1 LIVRGWLKTDVEPI
15 DPDDG
20 EETVK
25 VLRQHLREAQQSEAR
40 GDRQRARR
48 ARAQADEKLVAVAKM
63 LENRFGRYAK
73 GAFGDKLPH
82 LIEEAVGEMFTRL
95 CSELKDL
102 EPRAELYEKKFNLC
116 VKRRV
121 IVDAI
126 RRVRRQHGMP
136 SQGDIEMWDYVP
148 KSVQASEEE
157 AEAAA
162 EEEAYPIQPADP
174 EATAAFEEVIL
185 AFERMAGKRLARELL
200 ARLEQKYRD
209 VLMLRTMQG
218 LTWEEV
224 ADRVGVNWRTA
235 MRRHDR
241 AVETLKQILDER
253 G

>member
-1 LIVRGWLKTDVEPI
+1 MRGWLKTDVEPI

-102 EPRAELYEKKFNLC
+102 EPRADLYERKFNLC

-157 AEAAA
+157 AQAAT

-174 EATAAFEEVIL
+174 EAVAAFDRVIGEGL
-185 AFERMAGKRLARELL
+185 VKELL
-200 ARLEQKYRD
+200 ARLDRKQRD
-209 VLMLRTMQG
+209 VVVLRTIRG
-218 LTWEEV
+218 LAWAEV
-224 ADRVGVNWRTA
+224 ARSVGVSERTA
-235 MRRHDR
+235 TRYHER
-241 AVETLKQILDER
+241 AVKTLKQILEER